1 MFIADRIIAIHDK
14 EDSIVSYE
22 MIEKL
27 DQMLNEYNV
36 PHAFSLYFADHQDT
50 DVAFNLYYEEKDEM
64 TLDLVL
70 MHWAKLERK
79 FNDEKISEMMRR
91 ASQRFGK

>member
-1 MFIADRIIAIHDK
+1 MFNADRMIAIHDK

-22 MIEKL
+22 MIKKL

-36 PHAFSLYFADHQDT
+36 PHAFTLYDPDNQDT

-70 MHWAKLERK
+70 MLWAKLERK
-79 FNDEKISEMMRR
+79 FNDKKIFEMMRH

>member
-1 MFIADRIIAIHDK
+1 MFIADRMIAIHDK

-36 PHAFSLYFADHQDT
+36 PHAFTLYNADHQDT

-70 MHWAKLERK
+70 MLWAKLERK